1 MPTFSP
7 APLDATGAI
16 IVTRPRR
23 FRHLARDLGV
33 RAIAG
38 LAFVEAALLLAVQ
51 AVIGGVLIAGACL
64 LIGVCSI
71 IG

>member
-1 MPTFSP
+1 MPTFS
-7 APLDATGAI
+7 PLDATGAI
-16 IVTRPRR
+16 TVTRPRR
-23 FRHLARDLGV
+23 FSLLARDLGASV
-33 RAIAG
+33 LAG
-38 LAFVEAALLLAVQ
+38 LALAEAVLLAVAQ